1 MYKLQCMRR
10 GEGDANATW
19 VVGSLMAI
27 MGKAVVVIVEDAK
40 NESECAGGAGG
51 EPALE
56 LEERDAREN
65 EGAQHACY
73 ERDGREV
80 RRNVKACGWREV

>member
-10 GEGDANATW
+10 GGGDENATW

-27 MGKAVVVIVEDAK
+27 MAKAIVVIVEDAK
-40 NESECAGGAGG
+40 NESVCAGREGG
-51 EPALE
+51 EPTLE

-65 EGAQHACY
+65 EGAQHACC
-73 ERDGREV
+73 EWVGREV
-80 RRNVKACGWREV
+80 RRNVKAGG